1 MATIETN
8 PINTTDENKPAM
20 PNPMDCLDENTKKV
34 YFSKFSNG
42 GVGSYDPSVFVEALR
57 DKDGNLHLYVP
68 ARKRMAWFKTDFP
81 NGMVIPDPPVY
92 NMHRVMVVARVYKTA
107 DDFKN
112 NQPAAVNMA
121 TRLLDDKDPYI
132 VDVCITRAQSRALR
146 DMGYDIPRDAHI
158 LKGWTPIKEDTK
170 NTLEEN
176 ADVMEASVV
185 IKNYTSELEPKLSD
199 STAMTSSDVKA
210 ESAAV
215 PDPSAKSAA
224 TTATGADDTDKNPK
238 SVSRKPGRPRK
249 KPAEAVDAPA
259 EATEAPQKE
268 AAAEEGGNASEQHAP
283 VDSEQ
288 KSDAATDVAA
298 RAQNAFPSIEE
309 AEAYSSRLLG
319 GKTVGEQNDL
329 RIKYFAEKA
338 LKADCR
344 DEKLGLAA
352 YLVACQRGISL

>member
-215 PDPSAKSAA
+215 PDPSAKSAV
-224 TTATGADDTDKNPK
+224 TTATGADDTDKSQK

-249 KPAEAVDAPA
+249 KPAEAVEAPA

-268 AAAEEGGNASEQHAP
+268 APAGDGSDASEQHAP

-298 RAQNAFPSIEE
+298 RAQNAFPTIEE

>member
-215 PDPSAKSAA
+215 PAPSAKSAV
-224 TTATGADDTDKNPK
+224 TTATGADDTDKSQK

-249 KPAEAVDAPA
+249 KPAEAVEAPA
-259 EATEAPQKE
+259 ETTEAPQKE
-268 AAAEEGGNASEQHAP
+268 APVEDGSDASEQHAP

-288 KSDAATDVAA
+288 KSDVATDVAA